1 MIFKVGNKVKF
12 LNETG
17 QGVVVKIISNRI
29 IVVERDEDG
38 FEYDMKPN
46 EIINLDA
53 KEGDKDFQV
62 DEEAIMSYLSEPE
75 VKAKTLQK
83 VKIIHLH
90 HNQPLHNEQA

>member
-62 DEEAIMSYLSEPE
+62 DEEAIMSYF
-75 VKAKTLQK
+75 V
-83 VKIIHLH
+83 
-90 HNQPLHNEQA
+90 